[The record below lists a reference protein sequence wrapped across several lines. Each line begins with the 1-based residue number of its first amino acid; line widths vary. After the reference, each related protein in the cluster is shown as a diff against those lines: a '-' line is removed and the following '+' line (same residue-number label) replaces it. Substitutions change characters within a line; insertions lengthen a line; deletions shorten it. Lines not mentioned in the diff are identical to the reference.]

1 MQRAVAPMTQEE
13 YLLLNELISTQFGIW
28 FSEQK
33 REVLEA
39 RLRPR
44 VQALHLP
51 RYLDYYLQL
60 RCDGN
65 GERRR
70 LAELVTNNE
79 TYFFREV
86 HQFEALFGE
95 ALDGVRAGAVLP
107 GTLRVLSAGCSS
119 GEEPYT
125 LQILARQNAVRLA
138 GTGLAIDA
146 FDLDPQR
153 IEMARR
159 AEYGR
164 GSLRSVE
171 PEQVNLYFTPAGD
184 DRYALR
190 PVFRNG
196 IRFTCGNIVDVGSFV
211 PAVPYDVVFCR
222 NVLIYFSE
230 VALYRALTHFAR
242 VLRRGGLLF
251 LGHAESIIG
260 VSEQFETVVLGKT
273 VAYRRTDR

>member
-1 MQRAVAPMTQEE
+1 MQRAVARMTQEE
-13 YLLLNELISTQFGIW
+13 YLLLNELISHQFGIW

-33 REVLEA
+33 RDLLEA

-60 RCDGN
+60 RCDAD
-65 GERRR
+65 GERPR

-79 TYFFREV
+79 TYFFRET
-86 HQFEALFGE
+86 HQLEALFDE
-95 ALDGVRAGAVLP
+95 AFDELRANAVLP

-125 LQILARQNAVRLA
+125 LSILARRNGVRLS
-138 GTGLAIDA
+138 GTELSIDA
-146 FDLDPQR
+146 FDLDRDR
-153 IEMARR
+153 IAMARR

-164 GSLRSVE
+164 GALRSLA
-171 PEQVNLYFTPAGD
+171 PEEVPRWFDPGLSPE
-184 DRYALR
+184 RSLLKS
-190 PVFRNG
+190 VFRTG
-196 IRFTCGNIVDVGSFV
+196 VRFFCANLLDLPSFL
-211 PAVPYDVVFCR
+211 PAVPYDAVFCR

-230 VALYRALTHFAR
+230 VALHRALGHFER
-242 VLRRGGLLF
+242 IVRPGGLLF

-260 VSEQFETVVLGKT
+260 LSAKFETVLLGRT
-273 VAYRRTDR
+273 IAYRRLR